1 MITFVFFSL
10 FLQSKIDT
18 FSGQALSNIVQIP
31 KNVQPDKNTAKA
43 LLRILDK
50 TVKTLKKTPQP
61 LVHTLHLTMQS
72 KYRTRRGKE
81 TRKEGWGHE
90 LLNDFLEWF
99 FFSIFFPS
107 TFS

>member
-1 MITFVFFSL
+1 MSSNIFSDVVFCIHFKAANQKPINFCAIMITSGVFFSL

-50 TVKTLKKTPQP
+50 TVKTFNKTRN
-61 LVHTLHLTMQS
+61 HWC
-72 KYRTRRGKE
+72 TRY
-81 TRKEGWGHE
+81 
-90 LLNDFLEWF
+90 
-99 FFSIFFPS
+99 I
-107 TFS
+107 